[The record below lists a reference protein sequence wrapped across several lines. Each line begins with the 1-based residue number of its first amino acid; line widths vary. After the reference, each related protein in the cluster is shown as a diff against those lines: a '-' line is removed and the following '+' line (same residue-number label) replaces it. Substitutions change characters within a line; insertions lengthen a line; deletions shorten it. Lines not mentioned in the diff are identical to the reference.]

1 MTEQELDLHVFDTLY
16 MYLTTPL
23 DRLSY
28 VKSSPNRRLGRGH
41 KDVRK
46 QYAVVQAYRSSVS
59 IKQIASRLE
68 CTYANVWRVLKDEG
82 ELARRKVERTK

>member
-1 MTEQELDLHVFDTLY
+1 MMT
-16 MYLTTPL
+16 TTTTNDNPL

-28 VKSSPNRRLGRGH
+28 AKSPPNRRLGRGH

-46 QYAVVQAYRSSVS
+46 RYAVVQAYRAGVS

-68 CTYANVWRVLKDEG
+68 CTYANVWRVLKDER
-82 ELARRKVERTK
+82 ELERRKVERVR

>member
-1 MTEQELDLHVFDTLY
+1 MSNLA
-16 MYLTTPL
+16 L

-28 VKSSPNRRLGRGH
+28 VKSPPNRRLGRGH
-41 KDVRK
+41 KDVHKR
-46 QYAVVQAYRSSVS
+46 YAVVQAYRSGVS

-82 ELARRKVERTK
+82 ELVRRKVDKKGRNK